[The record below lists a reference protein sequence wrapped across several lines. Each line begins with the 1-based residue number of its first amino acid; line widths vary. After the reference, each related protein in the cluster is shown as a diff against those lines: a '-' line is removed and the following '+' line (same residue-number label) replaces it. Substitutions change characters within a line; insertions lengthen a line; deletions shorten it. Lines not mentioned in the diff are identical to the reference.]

1 MDNDKFQNAIRMVV
15 FILFAILT
23 LSTGYYI
30 FVSLVLGWSAPP
42 TVTHLANYVLAAE
55 ISLVVVLAL
64 KYTIGPIELSMAKL
78 KFKGASGPII
88 FWAICFFVTS
98 SGIAILAP

>member
-30 FVSLVLGWSAPP
+30 FVSLVLGWAAPP
-42 TVTHLANYVLAAE
+42 AVTHLANYVLAAE
-55 ISLVVVLAL
+55 ISFVVVLAL
-64 KYTIGPIELSMAKL
+64 KYTIGPIELSMAEL

-88 FWAICFFVTS
+88 FWAITFFITS